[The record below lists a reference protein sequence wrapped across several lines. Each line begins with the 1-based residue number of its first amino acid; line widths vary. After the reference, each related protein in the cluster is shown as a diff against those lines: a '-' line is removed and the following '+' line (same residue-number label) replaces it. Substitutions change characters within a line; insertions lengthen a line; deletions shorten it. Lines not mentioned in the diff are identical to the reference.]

1 MGHKFRYNNTTYS
14 LFSSTS
20 RITTPSLCHRENG
33 TTYYVPLLTSR
44 SQTIGD
50 YVYNASSPTRCCRY
64 NNTTYYAAKSRT
76 LLAYD
81 IPAGTYTPS
90 EFGNILAEFVD
101 DTRTCNNSF
110 TITAYYPTGGVSA
123 SSVIPANSVI
133 KFVSQYSNTRKG
145 YTFNGG
151 VMSSTTW
158 ESGKA
163 GYITYDT
170 YNSSPFREW
179 RSSCVYVSGIKF
191 N

>member
-76 LLAYD
+76 LAYD
-81 IPAGTYTPS
+81 IPAGTYGARDFGILLS
-90 EFGNILAEFVD
+90 EFID
-101 DTRTCNNSF
+101 DSRTCKDSF

-133 KFVSQYSNTRKG
+133 KYVESYSGKRQG
-145 YTFNGG
+145 FTFNGG
-151 VMSSTTW
+151 DMNSVSW
-158 ESGKA
+158 ASGKA

-170 YNSSPFREW
+170 YDVDPFRQW
-179 RSSCVYVSGIKF
+179 KQSYVYVTGIKF

>member
-76 LLAYD
+76 LAYD
-81 IPAGTYTPS
+81 IPAGTYGARDFGILLS
-90 EFGNILAEFVD
+90 EFID
-101 DTRTCNNSF
+101 DSRTCKDSF
-110 TITAYYPTGGVSA
+110 TITAYYPTGRVSA
-123 SSVIPANSVI
+123 SSVIPGNSVI
-133 KFVSQYSNTRKG
+133 KYVESYSGKRQG
-145 YTFNGG
+145 FTFNGG
-151 VMSSTTW
+151 NMNSVSW
-158 ESGKA
+158 ASGKA

-170 YNSSPFREW
+170 YDVDPFRQW
-179 RSSCVYVSGIKF
+179 KQSYVYVTGIKF

>member
-76 LLAYD
+76 QEYD
-81 IPAGTYTPS
+81 IPAGTYS
-90 EFGNILAEFVD
+90 AREFGCYLSDFVD
-101 DTRTCNNSF
+101 NIRTCKNSF

-133 KFVSQYSNTRKG
+133 KYVECYSGKRQG
-145 YTFNGG
+145 FTFNGG
-151 VMSSTTW
+151 DMNLISW
-158 ESGKA
+158 ASGKA

-170 YNSSPFREW
+170 YDQDPFRQW
-179 RSSCVYVSGIKF
+179 KQSYVYVTGIKF